1 MVCRC
6 LKGMRRMWD
15 SEPPREDPAPR
26 AMFPIQE
33 MLLAAAL
40 FTPSPMDTTFLITGA
55 SVQVAAAKPAV
66 ATPAVGSTFRR
77 MTGLAGTAAKARE
90 AGLAICNHKLNLQS
104 SFHDQPLVSMFL
116 SM

>member
-1 MVCRC
+1 
-6 LKGMRRMWD
+6 
-15 SEPPREDPAPR
+15 
-26 AMFPIQE
+26 MFPIQE